1 MGALAASFTMMAAA
15 LAGAFGD
22 AIVIVKTLESMVR
35 QPEMAGQFRTT
46 MFIGVGLVEAMPI
59 LGFVVSLLLMNK

>member
-1 MGALAASFTMMAAA
+1 MMAAA